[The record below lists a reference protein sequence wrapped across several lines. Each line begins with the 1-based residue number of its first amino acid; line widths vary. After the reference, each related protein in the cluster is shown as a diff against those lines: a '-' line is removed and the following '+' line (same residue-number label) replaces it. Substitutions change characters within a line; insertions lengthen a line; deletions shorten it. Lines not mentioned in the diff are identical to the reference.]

1 MAVLVDIQ
9 GVQSRAHGERGIARY
24 LRELASALEREY
36 SETVSRYLLN
46 PDLPVPATIDS
57 IPRWRLEFND
67 RADVANASV
76 YHVGS
81 PFEPAPISR
90 IWPPAA
96 SQSGLRLAVTVYDLI
111 PEIFSDAYLADPVA
125 RIRYHTRLA
134 SMRRADRFLTI
145 SEASARDAT
154 EHLGIRPERIRVV
167 GAAASGSFV
176 RPPSREAALAT
187 LVEQEPWVR
196 PGYVLCTGGLDH
208 RKNIDRLLVAYAAL
222 PEDVRAR
229 HQLAIVCRVHPAE
242 RESLTRRFGELG
254 IAGDVHLSGYVS
266 DELLVLFYQA
276 AELVIYPSLYEGF
289 GLPVAEAISCG
300 APVLT
305 GRTSSL
311 VELVDDE
318 AALFDPTDARS
329 IRQALERA
337 LTDDRVLARLSA
349 LKLHKRHTW
358 PEVARRTAAAYTE
371 LDRVGRRPPHRK
383 RHVYRAAAPARLGH
397 CKLCEL
403 GDFTDPELL
412 ALIRESY
419 ANHIE
424 VFGPSFPSG
433 VEQRKHWE
441 VAMSLRAFRDFGVL
455 GPDSDVLGVGAGAE
469 STIFW
474 LTNHCRRV
482 FATDLYFDNQEWG
495 SESPAGML
503 TNPAEFASCPWNPRR
518 LVVQHMNALDLQ
530 YEDATFAGVFSSG
543 SIEHFGTHDDVRR
556 ALAEM
561 HRVLRPGGIAA
572 ISTEYRIAGR
582 LASLPG
588 ILLFDEDQLRALLD
602 EELWELVEPLDLTI
616 SEATTRV
623 IIDIEEAVGA
633 RTEVGRPHRSHYP
646 HIVLQHKAG
655 ATWTSVHVVLRAR

>member
-1 MAVLVDIQ
+1 M
-9 GVQSRAHGERGIARY
+9 
-24 LRELASALEREY
+24 
-36 SETVSRYLLN
+36 
-46 PDLPVPATIDS
+46 
-57 IPRWRLEFND
+57 
-67 RADVANASV
+67 
-76 YHVGS
+76 
-81 PFEPAPISR
+81 
-90 IWPPAA
+90 
-96 SQSGLRLAVTVYDLI
+96 RLAVSLYDLI
-111 PEIFSDAYLADPVA
+111 PEIFSDAYLANPAA
-125 RIRYHTRLA
+125 RVRYHTRLA
-134 SMRRADRFLTI
+134 TLRRADRFLTI

-154 EHLGIRPERIRVV
+154 EHLGIRPDRIRIV
-167 GAAASGSFV
+167 GAAASGEFV
-176 RPPSREAALAT
+176 RPTSRETALAT
-187 LVEQEPWVR
+187 LIEREPWVR
-196 PGYVLCTGGLDH
+196 PGFVLCTGGIDH

-222 PEDVRAR
+222 PEGLRAR
-229 HQLAIVCRVHPAE
+229 HQLVIVCRVQPAE
-242 RESLTRRFGELG
+242 REALERRFDELG
-254 IAGDVHLSGYVS
+254 IARQVHLGGFVP

-276 AELVIYPSLYEGF
+276 AGLVIYPSLYEGF

-318 AALFDPTDARS
+318 LALFEPTDVRS
-329 IRQALERA
+329 IREALERA
-337 LTDDRVLARLSA
+337 LTDEQVMARLSA

-358 PEVARRTAAAYTE
+358 PEVARRTASAYAE
-371 LDRVGRRPPHRK
+371 LDRMGRRPPR
-383 RHVYRAAAPARLGH
+383 RRRPAQQLERARLGY
-397 CKLCEL
+397 CKVCEL
-403 GDFTDPELL
+403 KDFDNPELRE
-412 ALIRESY
+412 LIREAY
-419 ANHIE
+419 ATH
-424 VFGPSFPSG
+424 VDLFGPRFPSG

-441 VAMSLRAFRDFGVL
+441 VGMSLRAFRDFGVL
-455 GPDSDVLGVGAGAE
+455 GPTSDVLGVGAGAE

-503 TNPAEFASCPWNPRR
+503 TNPAEFATCVWNPRR

-543 SIEHFGTHDDVRR
+543 SIEHFGTHEDVRR

-572 ISTEYRIAGR
+572 LSTEYRFAGP

-588 ILLFDEDQLRALLD
+588 ILLFDEDQLRALFD
-602 EELWELVEPLDLTI
+602 EELWELMEPLDLTM

-623 IIDIEEAVGA
+623 VIDIEEAVAA
-633 RTEVGRPHRSHYP
+633 RTQVGQPHRTHYP